1 MDIMRNKSHRVSG
14 RQQHSFTLRPL
25 AALMLIFSMPLAAE
39 IELQP
44 ALSLTTYGYGVKQA
58 AADTDRGMAQSINP
72 GLNLRYQGSWLQ
84 SNLGIDHEALYY
96 RDEQRDNSGYSN
108 FRFDNRAS
116 FLREQLQLQ
125 LSSARSHRA
134 AGNQFSRYADEV
146 TNGDQMATVD
156 NHSARMAFS
165 NTKLDWLHSKI
176 ALSVDESSTD
186 RINDPLLFDPSLT
199 AVDLKNRRYGADIA
213 LNSARRN
220 SAIFWDLDI
229 NTAKTDRETELDY
242 YNRRGS
248 ATLGVSLFS
257 GLALIGRGSYESNS
271 DIGTGN
277 RYADFRD
284 YDSVGAGLEWKIT
297 QRSWWNLTYNKIDD
311 QQGGTEYIGTEFSF
325 QPSRRT
331 RLSGNFDRRFFG
343 RTAQV
348 SGSYNLKNLNMQLSF
363 SDSVDSL
370 LGFSGAGTGVLNCPP
385 GFLPYQNQCLPEVLI
400 PLLPI
405 PNDNLN
411 ESLVIRRNG
420 SFSLGYVFSRLTLQ
434 LQLGARRDIYLEQDA
449 ETRDNYANVSA
460 NWLLS
465 QRHSLAMNTAFSDVK
480 YLGNQLG
487 AGGNFGQREGQQG
500 SAELSL
506 IRRMNRQLTGTLSAK
521 HVRVDFK
528 DTLDDYQENR
538 LSLEFRFQF

>member
-1 MDIMRNKSHRVSG
+1 MDIMRNKSHSASG
-14 RQQHSFTLRPL
+14 RQQRSFTLQPL
-25 AALMLIFSMPLAAE
+25 AALMLLSSMPLAAE
-39 IELQP
+39 VELMP
-44 ALSLTTYGYGVKQA
+44 ALSLTSYGYGVKQA
-58 AADTDRGMAQSINP
+58 GADTDRGMAQSINP

-84 SNLGIDHEALYY
+84 TNLGVDHEALYY
-96 RDEQRDNSGYSN
+96 RDEQRENSGYSN

-116 FLREQLQLQ
+116 FLRDQLQFQ

-146 TNGDQMATVD
+146 TNGDQMAKVD
-156 NHSARMAFS
+156 NNSARMAFT
-165 NTKLDWLHSKI
+165 NNKLDWLNSKI

-186 RINDPLLFDPSLT
+186 RINDPLLLDPSLT
-199 AVDLKNRRYGADIA
+199 AFDLSNRRYGADIA

-220 SAIFWDLDI
+220 SAVFWDLDI
-229 NTAKTDRETELDY
+229 NTAKTDRENALDY

-248 ATLGVSLFS
+248 ATLGVSLLS

-297 QRSWWNLTYNKIDD
+297 ERSWWNLTYNKIDD

-348 SGSYNLKNLNMQLSF
+348 SGSYNLKKLNMQLSF

-370 LGFSGAGTGVLNCPP
+370 LGFSGAGSFSCGPGEVFFQGLCLVLPNPP
-385 GFLPYQNQCLPEVLI
+385 IQ
-400 PLLPI
+400 
-405 PNDNLN
+405 NDNLN

-449 ETRDNYANVSA
+449 ETKDNYANLSA

-465 QRHSLAMNTAFSDVK
+465 QRHSLAMNTSFSDVK

-487 AGGNFGQREGQQG
+487 TGGNFGQREGQQG

-506 IRRMNRQLTGTLSAK
+506 IRRMNPQLTGTLSAK
-521 HVRVDFK
+521 HVKVDFK
-528 DTLDDYQENR
+528 ETLDDYQENR